1 MQTLLIRQPECNNLF
16 TFGWGDMPYQG
27 EHDGG
32 YYEDLS
38 TAHPIST
45 RMTMLPESFFRPQ
58 PASSSVQQQQH
69 ARKRC
74 RRSIRFAEQVQV
86 RTHETILGD
95 HPLCYDG
102 LALQCGW
109 AYAATEYTPLSNS
122 VEKKQVRRLDQMTR
136 RQRLREVT
144 GMSHVQ
150 LLQVANAL
158 LDSAAY
164 QCWNR

>member
-27 EHDGG
+27 EHG

-38 TAHPIST
+38 TAHPTST
-45 RMTMLPESFFRPQ
+45 RMTLLPESFFRPGPQSQ
-58 PASSSVQQQQH
+58 PSLQHNHSS
-69 ARKRC
+69 RKR
-74 RRSIRFAEQVQV
+74 RRIRFAEHVQV

-95 HPLCYDG
+95 HPVCTDG

-109 AYAATEYTPLSNS
+109 AYAATEYTPLATFP
-122 VEKKQVRRLDQMTR
+122 KQVRRLDQMTR

-144 GMSHVQ
+144 GLSNVQ
-150 LLQVANAL
+150 LLQVANEF
-158 LDSAAY
+158 LDGSAY
-164 QCWNR
+164 QRWNR

>member
-27 EHDGG
+27 EHDG
-32 YYEDLS
+32 YYEDL

-45 RMTMLPESFFRPQ
+45 RMTLLPESFFRS
-58 PASSSVQQQQH
+58 ASQNKN
-69 ARKRC
+69 ARKR
-74 RRSIRFAEQVQV
+74 RRIRFAELAQV

-95 HPLCYDG
+95 HPVCSDG

-109 AYAATEYTPLSNS
+109 AYAETEYTPLSAAG
-122 VEKKQVRRLDQMTR
+122 EKKVRRLDQMTR

-150 LLQVANAL
+150 LLQVANQF
-158 LDSAAY
+158 LDHYDSR
-164 QCWNR
+164 WTNR